1 MQPCACVFY
10 SGAAAAS
17 RELSG
22 EEEDSGWLL
31 GDGTLVWEG

>member
-10 SGAAAAS
+10 SGAAAS

-22 EEEDSGWLL
+22 EEEGSGWLL